1 MSLNIEAREASWFT
15 GLGWTGPYAAAHE
28 VPALWRD
35 LAARLEELD
44 PSARTGR
51 FLGPCHARRSE
62 FTVYAG
68 VGTAAPI
75 AVPPGMR
82 SFLLMPQRYARFA
95 HHGPMSR
102 VTQTYSKAFA
112 QLREQGVRRDLG
124 TLWLELYD
132 DRYLPFRDA
141 PERDANAYEILLA
154 IE

>member
-1 MSLNIEAREASWFT
+1 
-15 GLGWTGPYAAAHE
+15 
-28 VPALWRD
+28 
-35 LAARLEELD
+35 
-44 PSARTGR
+44 
-51 FLGPCHARRSE
+51 
-62 FTVYAG
+62 
-68 VGTAAPI
+68 
-75 AVPPGMR
+75 
-82 SFLLMPQRYARFA
+82 MPQRYAQFA

-132 DRYLPFRDA
+132 DRYLPFRDE